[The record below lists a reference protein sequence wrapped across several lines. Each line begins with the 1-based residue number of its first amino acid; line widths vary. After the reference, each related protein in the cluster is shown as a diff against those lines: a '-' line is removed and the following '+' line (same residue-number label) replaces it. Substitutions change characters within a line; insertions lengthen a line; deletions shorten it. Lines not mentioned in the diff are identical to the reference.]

1 MLISYDLS
9 SLVIEGVWVGS
20 EDRMSPLRAF
30 TGTLRPKVVV
40 INEHDSPFAQTG
52 CRWAGRGNGGR
63 GGGVAKHMKTRKR
76 SLVDRA
82 MAFGYYKDVVD
93 HLFWKVYSTLIYIEA
108 LGECGR
114 TLS

>member
-1 MLISYDLS
+1 
-9 SLVIEGVWVGS
+9 
-20 EDRMSPLRAF
+20 
-30 TGTLRPKVVV
+30 
-40 INEHDSPFAQTG
+40 
-52 CRWAGRGNGGR
+52 
-63 GGGVAKHMKTRKR
+63 MKTRKR

-93 HLFWKVYSTLIYIEA
+93 RLFWKVYSTLIYIEA